1 MTVNARWRSRR
12 SRSRAAVHIP
22 DFDILVPAPELSL
35 PIQFCRHISKRIIF
49 LHPRAT
55 ALEGNE
61 SVENSVRE
69 RQLWSGNVGFFT
81 LRSPSYTYIYEYI
94 CIYITYIHVYIYINI
109 YSIDETTA
117 SQLDFLL
124 NYIYI
129 CVCVEQNYLNFSCNN
144 TFIVEIQRQTGRG
157 NKKMK

>member
-1 MTVNARWRSRR
+1 M
-12 SRSRAAVHIP
+12 
-22 DFDILVPAPELSL
+22 
-35 PIQFCRHISKRIIF
+35 
-49 LHPRAT
+49 
-55 ALEGNE
+55 
-61 SVENSVRE
+61 
-69 RQLWSGNVGFFT
+69 
-81 LRSPSYTYIYEYI
+81 
-94 CIYITYIHVYIYINI
+94 YIYINI

-157 NKKMK
+157 NKKNEIGIPHEMNDFLTCFLL